1 MTKVG
6 LRPFDV
12 YRRDKNEVRDKYMR
26 ELLSMRDGAFNLED
40 NLTDLMNSD
49 RYKKL
54 PYTAD
59 GRAIKRDMLDAAS
72 EKIIAQ
78 VRAKAD
84 SRIEKEAMDAGASY
98 TYTDSITWQRLN
110 SIDKKRID
118 AEYRMILGGENS
130 VSADRDKT
138 ITIGGKR
145 INVLQWGL
153 SRARKIRGK
162 KGSN

>member
-1 MTKVG
+1 
-6 LRPFDV
+6 
-12 YRRDKNEVRDKYMR
+12 
-26 ELLSMRDGAFNLED
+26 
-40 NLTDLMNSD
+40 
-49 RYKKL
+49 
-54 PYTAD
+54 
-59 GRAIKRDMLDAAS
+59 MLDAAS